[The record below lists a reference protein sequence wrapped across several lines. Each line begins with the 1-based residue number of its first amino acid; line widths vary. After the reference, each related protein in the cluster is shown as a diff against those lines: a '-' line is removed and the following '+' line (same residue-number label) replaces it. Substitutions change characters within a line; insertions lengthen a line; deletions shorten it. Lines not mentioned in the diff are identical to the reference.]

1 MMMNVQVD
9 KSVFEIEKVRLLT
22 PSTYVV
28 RFSRNDMQ
36 FTPGQHLVIGLPGSD
51 ELREYSIYS
60 GIHDPFLE
68 VLIKEVDEGKVSKQL
83 KHISEGDPLEVRGP
97 YGFFMANAKSQEPR
111 HLLFIASGTGIA
123 PFHSYVRSYPAS
135 DYQLIHGIRTMEEA
149 YDAMEYD
156 QEKLSVCTSR
166 DDRGSFQGRLT
177 DYLHQAEIDPGWMVY
192 LCGNSQMIYDAMEI
206 LQQRG
211 VPQRHLFTEVY
222 F

>member
-1 MMMNVQVD
+1 MKMNVQVD
-9 KSVFEIEKVRLLT
+9 HTVFAIEKVRVLT
-22 PSTYVV
+22 PSTYVL
-28 RFSRNDMQ
+28 RFSRNDMK
-36 FTPGQHLVIGLPGSD
+36 FTPGQHLVLGLPGSD

-60 GIHDPFLE
+60 GIHDPYLE

-83 KHISEGDPLEVRGP
+83 KQIHQGDSLEVRGP
-97 YGFFMANAKSQEPR
+97 YGFFMANAKRRGSR

-123 PFHSYVRSYPAS
+123 PFHSFVKSNPDA
-135 DYQLIHGIRTMEEA
+135 DYQVIHGVRTIDEA
-149 YDAMEYD
+149 YDAGVYD
-156 QEKLSVCTSR
+156 QDKLLVCTSR
-166 DDRGSFQGRLT
+166 DTRGSFEGRLT
-177 DYLHQAEIDPGWMVY
+177 DYLHHAEIDPEWLIY